1 MTKPHLAG
9 ALLVAALVA
18 TACGTASSST
28 NALHPGEGGSPRG
41 SVSTPL
47 STVTFPVQL
56 LRRVQVPAGAIA
68 SPRAP
73 SRALARVPG
82 WGSPASSAR
91 VARRYWAVKA
101 SAAAV
106 YAWLGRHDSA
116 LGPASTVRT
125 ATSGDLPID
134 PIWPS
139 AQYRVYQPR
148 ALPASIA
155 VAQLYVGVAATGPGR
170 SAIAAS
176 VVTLAQPPRP
186 VREVVP
192 TSGVR
197 ARIGW
202 SLAAGGTPVRKT
214 LTGSPAVALARAF
227 DALTVRTSGAEPC
240 PLVPEARADII
251 VTFAA
256 DGSTWTVD
264 IPACPAITVT
274 RDGRSLPA
282 LDFDRPFLDEVRAH
296 TGYLPSD
303 GPPAGGGDV
312 TPLGVVPPAG

>member
-1 MTKPHLAG
+1 MTKLRLAG
-9 ALLVAALVA
+9 TLLVTALVA
-18 TACGTASSST
+18 SACGTASSST
-28 NALHPGEGGSPRG
+28 NARHPGEGGSPPG
-41 SVSTPL
+41 SVTTPPPA
-47 STVTFPVQL
+47 VTFPAQL
-56 LRRVQVPAGAIA
+56 LRRIQVPAGAVA

-82 WGSPASSAR
+82 WGSPAGSAR
-91 VARRYWAVKA
+91 VARRYWTVDA
-101 SAAAV
+101 SAATV
-106 YAWLGRHDSA
+106 YAWLARHDGA
-116 LGPASTVRT
+116 LGAASTVRT

-134 PIWPS
+134 PVWPS

-170 SAIAAS
+170 SAIAAY
-176 VVTLAQPPRP
+176 VLTLAQPPRP
-186 VREVVP
+186 AREVVP
-192 TSGVR
+192 TSGVQ
-197 ARIGW
+197 AVIGW

-227 DALTVRTSGAEPC
+227 DALTVSTSGAAPC
-240 PLVPEARADII
+240 PLIPQARADII

-264 IPACPAITVT
+264 IPACPAIAVT

-282 LDFDRPFLDEVRAH
+282 LDFAQPFLGEVRSYP
-296 TGYLPSD
+296 GYLPSD

-312 TPLGVVPPAG
+312 TPLGAVPPAG